1 MGENQMSTTTL
12 FISSTV
18 PASTVVS
25 IRAHVE
31 RILMA
36 DPDWSGAGLVIETGA
51 DYTCVDDPN
60 GDTPRGA
67 GLLYAV
73 QRIIE
78 GEEGESGYAAYVG
91 EIPNPC
97 GFGAT
102 EKAAIDDA
110 VRFIVETGGVGP
122 GSHQWPDE
130 QAVRDVT
137 GAMKNT

>member
-1 MGENQMSTTTL
+1 MTSTTL
-12 FISSTV
+12 FLASTV

-25 IRAHVE
+25 IRAHVD

-51 DYTCVDDPN
+51 DYTCVDDPS
-60 GDTPRGA
+60 GDAHRGA
-67 GLLYAV
+67 SLLYAV

-78 GEEGESGYAAYVG
+78 GEEGEEAEYAAWVG

-102 EKAAIDDA
+102 EEAAIDDA